1 MNKEVRRHR
10 SRWHL
15 PRIVRSVRR
24 ILSRV
29 ALCRDSFERSTIR
42 GRFGASRDGLRLAM
56 YFELSYYPPNK
67 ALEPMR
73 GGAVSSASRL
83 DVSCGVMAQ
92 LRMLGHYD
100 MTAFFKH
107 FQHIVHAFH
116 AWRKVLVELSAFF
129 GDVAD
134 EAIVERPAFAFID
147 KVWFRDWF
155 DRFRLFVCFHICRL
169 VCPDYQPWPIKSPE
183 PMTVGAASC
192 SLRFCGCFMR
202 QVRLASAFM
211 LEPACVSANKRI
223 AQHRQYLCG
232 MVLSGSRHSGLSY
245 PSFQSS

>member
-42 GRFGASRDGLRLAM
+42 GRFGASRDGIRLAM
-56 YFELSYYPPNK
+56 YFELSYYPLN
-67 ALEPMR
+67 
-73 GGAVSSASRL
+73 
-83 DVSCGVMAQ
+83 Q
-92 LRMLGHYD
+92 
-100 MTAFFKH
+100 
-107 FQHIVHAFH
+107 
-116 AWRKVLVELSAFF
+116 
-129 GDVAD
+129 
-134 EAIVERPAFAFID
+134 
-147 KVWFRDWF
+147 
-155 DRFRLFVCFHICRL
+155 
-169 VCPDYQPWPIKSPE
+169 SPE
-183 PMTVGAASC
+183 PTATACVRLFF
-192 SLRFCGCFMR
+192 LRFHC
-202 QVRLASAFM
+202 RLASAFM